1 MTRIAKDK
9 LCVVQFMHCG
19 NEFLM
24 SKCKHT
30 PSPIK
35 RANGSLLM
43 PWSQEENHFR
53 RLVRHDGW
61 YVDKSGDYKKG
72 HLAFWTE
79 WEAMTIA
86 WPLAMDK
93 DFFKAHFV
101 HEVQCPPAVS
111 GTASCG
117 RKGAKC
123 SYGFQNTD
131 PCVFGETFKYSNC
144 HQSARGDL
152 RRMKPG
158 SLVVFGS
165 YKKDKQRGK
174 EVFCLDTIFVV
185 GDVAYDYTTNNVSTN
200 NVDSVLCSEWYKN
213 LTLRRLPAG
222 NDFTFYR
229 GTTCRQKVNLA
240 NALFSFTPAKIYDG
254 DDVPRERCV
263 LDDIR
268 SLNSHLRTAVFN
280 RGRQG
285 FHPEEAY
292 RNEIKAVWD
301 DIVQQVMKQGF
312 VLGVRF
318 DGWTQQTTRD

>member
-1 MTRIAKDK
+1 MVRLKMAIVKDK
-9 LCVVQFMHCG
+9 LCVVQFMHSG

-24 SKCKHT
+24 SKCKNT
-30 PSPIK
+30 PPAK
-35 RANGSLLM
+35 VCANGSLQV
-43 PWSQEENHFR
+43 PWSMEKDHFR
-53 RLVRHDGW
+53 RLVQHDGW

-72 HLAFWTE
+72 HLVFWTE

-86 WPLAMDK
+86 WPLGTDK

-101 HEVQCPPAVS
+101 HEILCPPTVS
-111 GTASCG
+111 GTAHCG
-117 RKGAKC
+117 KNPNG
-123 SYGFQNTD
+123 SYGYQNTD
-131 PCVFGETFKYSNC
+131 PCVFGDKFKYSNC
-144 HQSARGDL
+144 HQSERGDL

-165 YKKDKQRGK
+165 YKEDKQRGK
-174 EVFCLDTIFVV
+174 EEFCLDTIFVV
-185 GDVAYDYTTNNVSTN
+185 GDVAYDYSTN
-200 NVDSVLCSEWYKN
+200 NVDAVQCSEWYKN
-213 LTLRRLPAG
+213 LTLRRLPPG
-222 NDFTFYR
+222 KSFTFYR

-254 DDVPRERCV
+254 VYVPRERCV

-285 FHPEEAY
+285 FHPEEAN